1 LGSPQKP
8 LERAAWTHYFEITAN
23 RGLYHDAWVHPDATT
38 ARCVIFDGRIAAPTF
53 RGTEFL
59 DAPGR
64 HKAPPVLCSALSINN
79 DCPSA
84 LGHPRWSPDLRDRS
98 GFPSTAVAFLL
109 RAAHTATSMGPTK
122 PSPQW

>member
-8 LERAAWTHYFEITAN
+8 LEGTASTHYFEITAN
-23 RGLYHDAWVHPDATT
+23 RGLTT
-38 ARCVIFDGRIAAPTF
+38 TLGCTPTLRLPAASSFDGRIAAPTF

-98 GFPSTAVAFLL
+98 GFPSTAVVDLG
-109 RAAHTATSMGPTK
+109 AAKGEMWP
-122 PSPQW
+122 